1 MKWKIESHRYGIIR
15 RRSRHEP
22 KQSEYKKCPGFMML
36 TCVKQHLGN
45 IWNSI
50 YGKIKQNKTE
60 LREKHCL

>member
-1 MKWKIESHRYGIIR
+1 
-15 RRSRHEP
+15 
-22 KQSEYKKCPGFMML
+22 MML